1 LTQLKNNQ
9 LVKVAVLGASGYL
22 GGKVCEKV
30 NELGLVVIKLGRTL
44 TKEDL
49 SQTPPNLIIDAAFP
63 TSKITKEIKFKYLQD
78 LSQNLEI
85 AINNDLRYLYLG
97 SYSSHPMSRSKY
109 GRLKQQAE
117 RMVLLK
123 GANILR
129 VGLVIDPSNPK
140 GRYYQVLR
148 IAKSLPFTPV
158 LPENWCPI
166 YTTTLTN
173 FNLEIDRSILNQNVN
188 SINYIGIRESIN
200 LLLQGSN
207 ESRRKCIIPAS
218 ILSIGRHLSKIIPLG
233 PLDFVKSI
241 LYKEEKF

>member
-1 LTQLKNNQ
+1 MNNKQ
-9 LVKVAVLGASGYL
+9 PVKVGVLGASGYL

-30 NELGLVVIKLGRTL
+30 SELGLDVIKLGRTL
-44 TKEDL
+44 AKEDL
-49 SQTPPNLIIDAAFP
+49 YQTSPRLIIDAAFP
-63 TSKITKEIKFKYLQD
+63 TSEVTKEIKSKYLQG

-85 AINNDLRYLYLG
+85 AIKNDLSYLYLG

-109 GRLKQQAE
+109 GRLKRQAE

-140 GRYYQVLR
+140 GRYFQFLR

-166 YTTTLTN
+166 YTTTLVN
-173 FNLEIDRSILNQNVN
+173 FNFELGKSILSQKVN
-188 SINYIGIRESIN
+188 SVNCIGVKGSIN
-200 LLLQGSN
+200 ELLQGSN
-207 ESRRKCIIPAS
+207 EYRRKCAVPAS
-218 ILSIGRHLSKIIPLG
+218 LLSIGMHLSKVFSFG
-233 PLDFVKSI
+233 SFDFVNSI
-241 LYKEEKF
+241 LYKEENSEC